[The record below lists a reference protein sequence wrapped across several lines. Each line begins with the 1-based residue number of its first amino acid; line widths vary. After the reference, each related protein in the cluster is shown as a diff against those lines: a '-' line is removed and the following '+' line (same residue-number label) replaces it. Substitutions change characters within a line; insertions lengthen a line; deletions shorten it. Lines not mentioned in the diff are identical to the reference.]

1 MIWFLFWKISRTE
14 KTRKQKQNLMLNTN
28 IQYQIHNIIPHERN
42 TPKTNTNVYFLIQ
55 KFLLPSERDLMTDC
69 GYCRSFHHLCNKCRG
84 IMYHKTVPYCSTCTA
99 PHCALYNF
107 DRWRKHFFC
116 WDTVSSRENKK
127 EMMEFSW
134 KSINQSSKKFVSLT
148 PWVMQSISEEKV
160 LVTNSGRVKR

>member
-42 TPKTNTNVYFLIQ
+42 TPKTNTNIYFLIQ

-84 IMYHKTVPYCSTCTA
+84 IMYHIVAHVLRRTVHCTTLIDGENIFFA
-99 PHCALYNF
+99 EILFPPGKI
-107 DRWRKHFFC
+107 RKK
-116 WDTVSSRENKK
+116 W
-127 EMMEFSW
+127 W
-134 KSINQSSKKFVSLT
+134 
-148 PWVMQSISEEKV
+148 
-160 LVTNSGRVKR
+160 NSCRKA